1 MKFIIKNTFKKA
13 RAGILSTKYGEIE
26 TPVFM
31 PVGTLGTV
39 KGISKD
45 ILHKYNFEIILAN
58 TYHLMLRPGM
68 EIIKKFGGLNKF
80 MSWNKSILTDSGGFQ
95 IMSLGKNV
103 KVDDEGVTFRSH
115 LDGTLVRLNAE
126 KSIEV
131 QKYLDSTITMTFDEC
146 VPHPF
151 SYSDTEISL
160 NRSSKWTKRSL
171 NAYKKKRGYGI
182 FAIVQGGM
190 HKELRKNLQKS
201 FLLWTL
207 MDMQL
212 EDWQ

>member
-68 EIIKKFGGLNKF
+68 ESN
-80 MSWNKSILTDSGGFQ
+80 
-95 IMSLGKNV
+95 
-103 KVDDEGVTFRSH
+103 
-115 LDGTLVRLNAE
+115 
-126 KSIEV
+126 
-131 QKYLDSTITMTFDEC
+131 
-146 VPHPF
+146 
-151 SYSDTEISL
+151 
-160 NRSSKWTKRSL
+160 
-171 NAYKKKRGYGI
+171 
-182 FAIVQGGM
+182 
-190 HKELRKNLQKS
+190 
-201 FLLWTL
+201 
-207 MDMQL
+207 
-212 EDWQ
+212 

>member
-1 MKFIIKNTFKKA
+1 MKFKIKNTFKKA

-45 ILHKYNFEIILAN
+45 TLHKYNFEIILAN

-68 EIIKKFGGLNKF
+68 EIINKFGGLNKF

-115 LDGTLVRLNAE
+115 LDGTAVRLNSE
-126 KSIEV
+126 KSIE
-131 QKYLDSTITMTFDEC
+131 I
-146 VPHPF
+146 
-151 SYSDTEISL
+151 
-160 NRSSKWTKRSL
+160 
-171 NAYKKKRGYGI
+171 
-182 FAIVQGGM
+182 
-190 HKELRKNLQKS
+190 
-201 FLLWTL
+201 
-207 MDMQL
+207 
-212 EDWQ
+212 